1 MFSVVLLNTVSEN
14 AAVTLAERLFYARG
28 PVTLNDI
35 GSDMILALTQ
45 PLDSKNK

>member
-14 AAVTLAERLFYARG
+14 AAVTLAGRLFYARG

-45 PLDSKNK
+45 RLDSKNK